1 MRAAAAS
8 KFSTLW
14 KTFPTVWKNRVPVFH
29 GVENLGFRGGV
40 AQNGRMNLAGLERM
54 AQKEVERLRREL
66 PPEMVERAA
75 EVPVVYLARP
85 SKAMVRE
92 DGIDP
97 DLLGLF
103 VGPNRA
109 EGAESGDPLPPE
121 ILLFLDNLWDY
132 AEGDE
137 EVFRE
142 EVRVTYFHELGHYLG
157 LEEGD
162 LEDRGLE

>member
-1 MRAAAAS
+1 M
-8 KFSTLW
+8 
-14 KTFPTVWKNRVPVFH
+14 NQ
-29 GVENLGFRGGV
+29 V
-40 AQNGRMNLAGLERM
+40 ALERI
-54 AQKEVERLRREL
+54 AKTEVAALRFEL
-66 PPEMVERAA
+66 PREMARRAA
-75 EVPVVYLARP
+75 EVPVVMLARP
-85 SKAMVRE
+85 TKAMVRD

-103 VGPNRA
+103 VGPNCA
-109 EGAESGDPLPPE
+109 EGVESGDPLPPE

-137 EVFRE
+137 DLFRE
-142 EVRVTYFHELGHYLG
+142 EVRVTYYHELGHYLG

>member
-1 MRAAAAS
+1 
-8 KFSTLW
+8 
-14 KTFPTVWKNRVPVFH
+14 
-29 GVENLGFRGGV
+29 
-40 AQNGRMNLAGLERM
+40 MNLVALERM
-54 AQKEVERLRREL
+54 AKTEVAALRLEL
-66 PPEMVERAA
+66 PREMARRAG
-75 EVPVVYLARP
+75 EVPVVMLPRP
-85 SKAMVRE
+85 TKAMVRD

-103 VGPNRA
+103 VGPNCA
-109 EGAESGDPLPPE
+109 EGVESGDPLPPE
-121 ILLFLDNLWDY
+121 ILLFLENLWDY

-142 EVRVTYFHELGHYLG
+142 EVRVTYYHELGHYLG

>member
-1 MRAAAAS
+1 
-8 KFSTLW
+8 
-14 KTFPTVWKNRVPVFH
+14 
-29 GVENLGFRGGV
+29 
-40 AQNGRMNLAGLERM
+40 MNLVALERI
-54 AQKEVERLRREL
+54 AKTEVAALRREL
-66 PPEMVERAA
+66 PREMARRAG
-75 EVPVVYLARP
+75 EVPVVMLARP
-85 SKAMVRE
+85 TKAMVRD

-103 VGPNRA
+103 VGPNCA
-109 EGAESGDPLPPE
+109 EGVESGDPLPPE

-137 EVFRE
+137 ELFRE
-142 EVRVTYFHELGHYLG
+142 EVRVTYFHELGHYIG

>member
-1 MRAAAAS
+1 M
-8 KFSTLW
+8 
-14 KTFPTVWKNRVPVFH
+14 NRV
-29 GVENLGFRGGV
+29 
-40 AQNGRMNLAGLERM
+40 ALERI
-54 AQKEVERLRREL
+54 AKTEVAALRLEL
-66 PPEMVERAA
+66 PREMARRAA
-75 EVPVVYLARP
+75 EVPVVMLPRP
-85 SKAMVRE
+85 TKAMVRD

-103 VGPNRA
+103 VGPNCA
-109 EGAESGDPLPPE
+109 EGVESGDPLPPE

-137 EVFRE
+137 DAFRE
-142 EVRVTYFHELGHYLG
+142 EVRVTYFHELGHYIG

>member
-1 MRAAAAS
+1 
-8 KFSTLW
+8 
-14 KTFPTVWKNRVPVFH
+14 
-29 GVENLGFRGGV
+29 
-40 AQNGRMNLAGLERM
+40 MNLAALERI
-54 AQKEVERLRREL
+54 AKTEVAALRLEL
-66 PPEMVERAA
+66 PREMARRAA
-75 EVPVVYLARP
+75 EVPVVMLPRP
-85 SKAMVRE
+85 TKAMVRD

-103 VGPNRA
+103 VGPNCA
-109 EGAESGDPLPPE
+109 EGVESGDPLPPE

-137 EVFRE
+137 DIFRE
-142 EVRVTYFHELGHYLG
+142 EVRVTYYHELGHYLG